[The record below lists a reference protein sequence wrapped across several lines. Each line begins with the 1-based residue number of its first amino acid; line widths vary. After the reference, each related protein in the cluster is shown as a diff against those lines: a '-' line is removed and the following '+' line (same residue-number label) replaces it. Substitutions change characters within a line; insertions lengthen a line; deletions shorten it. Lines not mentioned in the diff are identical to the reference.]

1 MILRER
7 YKKEMEHIVVTEELK
22 NKVIVQIDKI
32 EQKKKRKSFR
42 PAYVAIAVAS
52 VLLAVSLHPTLS
64 TKEKTQ
70 EKVEIMMEND
80 QGEDMLKLEATDSNI
95 TIHDVTYDAN
105 VQKLHFSVTN
115 KSNGVISFGYAY
127 AIERYDETKQTWQP
141 TTLTNDLAFI
151 EMLALIDKGQT
162 VKDMID
168 LSLLNHPLEN
178 GKYRIVRTYYA
189 DAAHFT
195 GYIEFDVVDQK
206 LLNFHTYIEIKP
218 TETSKSHDVTLT
230 CEKDPHFSLYSAH
243 NGLVSTKTGRQ
254 GVHIY
259 PIYEGKEQVN
269 FSMEAS
275 DGMLFTDKMVDDALT
290 IYEAEQSVSSDE
302 QMIAESMP
310 PDRGQIEGIEGYE
323 GPKVLFLNG
332 ERVNVEP
339 SIVFW
344 EPDKM
349 NKKEEIK
356 VKVTVMNARTN
367 ESIGTFYVVIVRKGD
382 EYVLE
387 HIE

>member
-7 YKKEMEHIVVTEELK
+7 YKKEMEYIVVTEELK

-64 TKEKTQ
+64 TKEKTE

-80 QGEDMLKLEATDSNI
+80 QGEDMLKMEATDSNI

-105 VQKLHFSVTN
+105 AQKLHFSVTN

-127 AIERYDETKQTWQP
+127 AIERYDDAKQTWQP

-151 EMLALIDKGQT
+151 EMLALIDQGQT

-168 LSLLNHPLEN
+168 LSLLKQPLEN

-206 LLNFHTYIEIKP
+206 LLNFHTYIEMKP

-243 NGLVSTKTGRQ
+243 NGLVSTRIGRQ
-254 GVHIY
+254 GLHIY

-302 QMIAESMP
+302 QMIAESIP
-310 PDRGQIEGIEGYE
+310 PDRGQIGGIEGYE

-382 EYVLE
+382 EYMLDR
-387 HIE
+387 IE